1 MIKVLAAFNRKA
13 GWSVDE
19 FLCHY
24 QERHAPLIAGTA
36 GFTRHC
42 RRYAQNYPELRLD
55 ARPEPHLARD
65 AISEMWFESLEAMG
79 ATYSAPD
86 YLERARP
93 DEQRFADF
101 NSALVYVCEEHELK
115 RQVDSGEPDKQ
126 WAHLPP
132 VKLFIFYS
140 ASDASRVSVWQ
151 AARMHAELEKTDA
164 EMAQLVRGHVFS
176 RRLTAPAA
184 DLPSQGLDTIAGVDE
199 FRFACISDAR
209 LFADQF
215 LGCGEQ
221 HAKRGETHGV
231 NISGA
236 FLAHT
241 HLVFSCD

>member
-13 GWSVDE
+13 GWSEDE

-42 RRYAQNYPELRLD
+42 RRYAQNYPELHLD

-65 AISEMWFESLEAMG
+65 AISEMWFESLEAMA

-101 NSALVYVCEEHELK
+101 SSALVYVCEEHELK
-115 RQVDSGEPDKQ
+115 RQVDSGEAEKQ

-132 VKLFIFYS
+132 LKLFIFYS
-140 ASDASRVSVWQ
+140 ASDTSRASVWQ
-151 AARMHAELEKTDA
+151 AARMHAEPERTDA
-164 EMAQLVRGHVFS
+164 DIARLVRGHVFS

-184 DLPSQGLDTIAGVDE
+184 DLPTQALDTTAGVDE

-209 LFADQF
+209 VFADQF
-215 LGCGEQ
+215 LGRVEQ
-221 HAKRGETHGV
+221 HSQSGVTHGV
-231 NISGA
+231 SISGV